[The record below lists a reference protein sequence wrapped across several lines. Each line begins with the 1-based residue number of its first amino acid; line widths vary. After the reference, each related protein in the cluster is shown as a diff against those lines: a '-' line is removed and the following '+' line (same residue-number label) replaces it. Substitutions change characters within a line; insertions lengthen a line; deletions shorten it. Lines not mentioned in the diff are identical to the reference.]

1 MTILGT
7 KPPAVSD
14 SVRPKDA
21 ERILAGELL
30 AELRHM
36 NATATEHQA
45 RLQSQVVNGVLEAG
59 TYVLDFTNGA
69 GLGVYS
75 KSYHSAIGAMVVTN
89 ATGAVMTLSSAAPLG
104 QAAPVTGQGTHIIPS
119 NSVMT
124 VPIGSHAFTL
134 YGAGTGTFSI
144 QVWTG
149 LQPYGITT

>member
-1 MTILGT
+1 MTILSA
-7 KPPAVSD
+7 KPSQVTD

-59 TYVLDFTNGA
+59 TYLLDFSNGV
-69 GLGVYS
+69 GNGVFTR
-75 KSYHSAIGAMVVTN
+75 SYHSAIGSIVVTN
-89 ATGAVMTLSSAAPLG
+89 ATGQVMILSSAAPLG
-104 QAAPVTGQGTHIIPS
+104 VGAPTIGQGTHIVPS
-119 NSVMT
+119 NAVMT
-124 VPIGSHAFTL
+124 YPIGSHAFTL
-134 YGAGTGTFSI
+134 YGAGTLNFSV